1 MYSQDKINVALKIYH
16 QCGSVTT
23 TTRILGYPTRRALYT
38 WIANEGAA
46 KPERKPLKLTNTA
59 EHPRN
64 PSVEVKMNVIH
75 RCFELG
81 ESIKSVSEDIGY
93 TRASIYS
100 WRKKYLHGGITALMN
115 DKNIKPNTLTEGPP
129 STASA
134 PGLAQLQTQI
144 RDMQMEIDI
153 LKETIN
159 VLKKD
164 PGIDQTA
171 LKNREKAVII
181 DALKSK
187 YPLPDLLKQL
197 ELSKSSYYYQ
207 ESAMRKPDKYAD
219 LRTKIRLFFNKN
231 KHRYG
236 YRHIYGLLKREHIT
250 VSEKVVRQIMRE
262 ESLNV
267 ICKRRRK
274 YNSYQG
280 EISPAVPN
288 RIKRDFHADKPNQKW
303 LTDITEFA
311 LPAGKVYLSILVDC
325 FDGLL
330 SGWTISTTP
339 DSSLVNTMLDQAI
352 FHLPE
357 GNRPLI
363 HSDRGCHYRWPGWIE
378 RMKNAG
384 LERSMSQK
392 GCSPDNAACEGLFG
406 RLKNEM
412 FYNQN
417 WTDVKISEFIDILNE
432 YLLWYNTKR
441 IKTSLGKMSPWEYRQ
456 NLGLAT

>member
-1 MYSQDKINVALKIYH
+1 MYSQEKIEIALKVYH

-23 TTRILGYPTRRALYT
+23 TIRVLGYPTRRALYT
-38 WIANEGAA
+38 WIANEGTV
-46 KPERKPLKLTNTA
+46 KPKRKSLQLVNTA

-64 PSVEVKMNVIH
+64 PPVEVKMNAIH

-93 TRASIYS
+93 TRTSIYS
-100 WRKKYLHGGITALMN
+100 WRKKYLHGGITALIN
-115 DKNIKPNTLTEGPP
+115 DKNIKPDTLTEGSP
-129 STASA
+129 SIASDSD
-134 PGLAQLQTQI
+134 LAQLRNQL

-187 YPLPDLLKQL
+187 YPLPALLKWL

-207 ESAMRKPDKYAD
+207 EAVKKRPDKYKD
-219 LRTKIRLFFNKN
+219 IRNRIRQLFCENKQ
-231 KHRYG
+231 RYG
-236 YRHIYGLLKREHIT
+236 YRRIYGLLKREKLT

-262 ESLNV
+262 EGLIV

-274 YNSYQG
+274 YNSYRG
-280 EISPAVPN
+280 EISPSVPN
-288 RIKRDFHADKPNQKW
+288 KIERNFHADKPNQKW

-311 LPAGKVYLSILVDC
+311 LPAGKVYLSVLVDC

-330 SGWTISTTP
+330 PGWTISTTP
-339 DSSLVNTMLDQAI
+339 DSVLVNTMLDQAI
-352 FHLPE
+352 AQLPE
-357 GNRPLI
+357 GDRPMI
-363 HSDRGCHYRWPGWIE
+363 HSDRGCHYRWPGWIG
-378 RMKNAG
+378 RMEKAG
-384 LERSMSQK
+384 LERSMSKK

-412 FYNQN
+412 FYCQD
-417 WTDVKISEFIDILNE
+417 WMGVKISEFIDILNN

-441 IKTSLGKMSPWEYRQ
+441 IKTSLGNKSPWEYRQ
-456 NLGLAT
+456 SLGMVA

>member
-1 MYSQDKINVALKIYH
+1 MYSQEKIEIALKVYH

-23 TTRILGYPTRRALYT
+23 TIRVLGYPTRRALYT
-38 WIANEGAA
+38 WIANEGTV
-46 KPERKPLKLTNTA
+46 KPKRKSLQLVNTA

-64 PSVEVKMNVIH
+64 PPVEVKMNAIH

-93 TRASIYS
+93 TRTSIYS
-100 WRKKYLHGGITALMN
+100 WRKKYLHGGITALIN
-115 DKNIKPNTLTEGPP
+115 DKNIKPDTLTEGSP
-129 STASA
+129 SIASDSD
-134 PGLAQLQTQI
+134 LAQLRNQL

-187 YPLPDLLKQL
+187 YPLPALLKRL

-207 ESAMRKPDKYAD
+207 EAVKKRPDKYKD
-219 LRTKIRLFFNKN
+219 IRNRIRQLFCENKQ
-231 KHRYG
+231 RYG
-236 YRHIYGLLKREHIT
+236 YRRIYGLLKREKLT

-262 ESLNV
+262 EGLIV

-274 YNSYQG
+274 YNSYRG
-280 EISPAVPN
+280 EISPSVPN
-288 RIKRDFHADKPNQKW
+288 KIERNFHADKPNQKW

-311 LPAGKVYLSILVDC
+311 LPAGKVYLSVLVDC

-330 SGWTISTTP
+330 PGWTISTTP
-339 DSSLVNTMLDQAI
+339 DSVLVNTMLDQAI
-352 FHLPE
+352 AQLPE
-357 GNRPLI
+357 GDRPMI
-363 HSDRGCHYRWPGWIE
+363 HSDRGCHYRWPGWIG
-378 RMKNAG
+378 RMEKAG
-384 LERSMSQK
+384 LERSMSKK

-412 FYNQN
+412 FYCQD
-417 WTDVKISEFIDILNE
+417 WMGVKISEFIDILNN

-441 IKTSLGKMSPWEYRQ
+441 IKTSLGNKSPWEYRQ
-456 NLGLAT
+456 SLGMVA

>member
-1 MYSQDKINVALKIYH
+1 MYSQEKIEIALKVYH

-23 TTRILGYPTRRALYT
+23 TIRVLGYPTRRALYT
-38 WIANEGAA
+38 WIANEGTV
-46 KPERKPLKLTNTA
+46 KPKRKSLQLVNTA

-64 PSVEVKMNVIH
+64 PPVEVKMNAIH

-81 ESIKSVSEDIGY
+81 ECIKSVSEDIGY
-93 TRASIYS
+93 TRTSIYS
-100 WRKKYLHGGITALMN
+100 WRKKYLHGGITALIN
-115 DKNIKPNTLTEGPP
+115 DKNIKPDTLTEGSP
-129 STASA
+129 SIASDSD
-134 PGLAQLQTQI
+134 LAQLRNQL

-187 YPLPDLLKQL
+187 YPLPALLKRL

-207 ESAMRKPDKYAD
+207 EAVKKRPDKYKD
-219 LRTKIRLFFNKN
+219 IRNRIRQLFCENKQ
-231 KHRYG
+231 RYG
-236 YRHIYGLLKREHIT
+236 YRRIYGLLKREKLT

-262 ESLNV
+262 EGLIV

-274 YNSYQG
+274 YNSYRG
-280 EISPAVPN
+280 EISPSVPN
-288 RIKRDFHADKPNQKW
+288 KIERNFHADKPNQKW

-311 LPAGKVYLSILVDC
+311 LPAGKVYLSVLVDC

-330 SGWTISTTP
+330 PGWTISTTP
-339 DSSLVNTMLDQAI
+339 DSVLVNTMLDQAI
-352 FHLPE
+352 AQLPE
-357 GNRPLI
+357 GDRPMI
-363 HSDRGCHYRWPGWIE
+363 HSDRGCHYRWPGWIG
-378 RMKNAG
+378 RMEKAG
-384 LERSMSQK
+384 LERSMSKK

-412 FYNQN
+412 FYCQD
-417 WTDVKISEFIDILNE
+417 WMGVKISEFIDILNN

-441 IKTSLGKMSPWEYRQ
+441 IKTSLGNKSPWEYRQ
-456 NLGLAT
+456 SLGMVA

>member
-1 MYSQDKINVALKIYH
+1 M
-16 QCGSVTT
+16 
-23 TTRILGYPTRRALYT
+23 
-38 WIANEGAA
+38 
-46 KPERKPLKLTNTA
+46 TNTA

-64 PSVEVKMNVIH
+64 PSVEVKMNAIH

-81 ESIKSVSEDIGY
+81 ESIKSVSEEIGY

-100 WRKKYLHGGITALMN
+100 WRKKYLRGGITALMN
-115 DKNIKPNTLTEGPP
+115 DKNITPNTLTEGSS

-134 PGLAQLQTQI
+134 SDLVQLQAQI

-171 LKNREKAVII
+171 LKNKEKAVII

-187 YPLPDLLKQL
+187 YSLPDLLKRL
-197 ELSKSSYYYQ
+197 GLSKSSYYYQ
-207 ESAMRKPDKYAD
+207 EAAQKKPDKYSD
-219 LRTKIRLFFNKN
+219 IRNRIRQLFHGNKQ
-231 KHRYG
+231 RYG
-236 YRHIYGLLKREHIT
+236 YRRIHGLLNRENIT

-262 ESLNV
+262 EGLIV
-267 ICKRRRK
+267 ILKRRKK

-280 EISPAVPN
+280 EISPSVSN
-288 RIKRDFHADKPNQKW
+288 KIERDFHADKPNQKW

-311 LPAGKVYLSILVDC
+311 LPAGKVYLSVLVDC

-330 SGWTISTTP
+330 PGWTISTTP
-339 DSSLVNTMLDQAI
+339 DSMLVNTMLDQAI
-352 FHLPE
+352 SHLPE
-357 GNRPLI
+357 GAHPLI

-384 LERSMSQK
+384 LERSMSKK

-412 FYNQN
+412 FYNQD
-417 WTDVKISEFIDILNE
+417 WTGIKISEFIDILNE

-441 IKTSLGKMSPWEYRQ
+441 IKTSLGNMSPWEYRQ
-456 NLGLAT
+456 NLGLAA